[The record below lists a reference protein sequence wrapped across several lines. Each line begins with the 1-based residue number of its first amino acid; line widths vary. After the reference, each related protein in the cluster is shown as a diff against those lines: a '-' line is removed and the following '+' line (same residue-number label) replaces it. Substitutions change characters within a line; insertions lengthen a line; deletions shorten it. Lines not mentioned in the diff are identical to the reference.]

1 MPDKD
6 KLQRIHQNWN
16 KTVPW
21 AYLDPVHQ
29 NIPLAA
35 RDAHLRPPP
44 PRISKDHDI
53 FIGIS
58 NYRDIRRCGFTLFT
72 AFSRA
77 KHPERVTIGVVD
89 QTQDDDT
96 TCLDEYCKLAEAS
109 DWNECKFK
117 SQVRIDARD
126 SRASKGPTLAR
137 WQQQQLIENEEFCLN
152 IDTHNQFLPNWD
164 LEIVNEWLRTENEM
178 AVLTTY
184 PMGYDFIGPNLTHQR
199 HYSSHL
205 CNYLDRKSAFDV
217 PIVGGMTLI
226 EDSEAPQMST
236 LWGGGLSF
244 SKCHAERRAPY
255 DKHMNWVFWGEE
267 YLRSMQLWTRGYD
280 LYSPSRHGHVVFHN
294 WSTNNGKMKR
304 FWDNVTQVMTK
315 AQHNKEEQLAYNRLR
330 MVLTLPFDG
339 PVDAQE
345 IDKYHGGKV
354 RSIEQFL
361 RFSGISNVDS
371 KLDEFRCEQLHWVPY
386 AVPEIIEEF
395 LPGWVM
401 RDGRLSENNA
411 RADDRAVV
419 NETWRR
425 MEKELLLRVQQKL
438 DTKTKPRAVV
448 NETWRRMEKELLLRV
463 QQKLDTMTKPR
474 AVVNETWRR
483 MEKELLLRVQQ
494 KLDTMTKPIAETS
507 LLVRTMQH
515 RLSVWSRPHEVLW
528 PLALVWLGL
537 ISVWLVYKG
546 TSAVVHRGAHK

>member
-6 KLQRIHQNWN
+6 KSQRIRQDWN
-16 KTVPW
+16 KSVPW

-29 NIPLAA
+29 NIPLAT

-44 PRISKDHDI
+44 PRISKGHDI

-96 TCLDEYCKLAEAS
+96 TCLEEYCKLAEAS
-109 DWNECKFK
+109 VWKECKFK

-126 SRASKGPTLAR
+126 SRTSKGPTLAR

-152 IDTHNQFLPNWD
+152 IDAHNQFLPNWD
-164 LEIVNEWLRTENEM
+164 AEIVDEWLRTENEM

-184 PMGYDFIGPNLTHQR
+184 PMGYDFMGPDLTHQS

-205 CNYLDRKSAFDV
+205 CRYLDRDSAFNV
-217 PIVGGMTLI
+217 PIIRGMILI
-226 EDSEAPQMST
+226 DNSEAPQMST

-280 LYSPSRHGHVVFHN
+280 FYSPSRHGHVVFHN
-294 WSTNNGKMKR
+294 WSNDKGRMKR

-315 AQHNKEEQLAYNRLR
+315 EQHDKEEQLAYNRLR

-339 PVDAQE
+339 PVDAHE

-361 RFSGISNVDS
+361 QFSGISNVDS
-371 KLDEFRCEQLHWVPY
+371 K
-386 AVPEIIEEF
+386 
-395 LPGWVM
+395 
-401 RDGRLSENNA
+401 
-411 RADDRAVV
+411 
-419 NETWRR
+419 
-425 MEKELLLRVQQKL
+425 
-438 DTKTKPRAVV
+438 
-448 NETWRRMEKELLLRV
+448 
-463 QQKLDTMTKPR
+463 
-474 AVVNETWRR
+474 
-483 MEKELLLRVQQ
+483 
-494 KLDTMTKPIAETS
+494 
-507 LLVRTMQH
+507 
-515 RLSVWSRPHEVLW
+515 
-528 PLALVWLGL
+528 
-537 ISVWLVYKG
+537 
-546 TSAVVHRGAHK
+546 